1 MNTHLNWLENQTART
16 ALWISESSATP
27 PKHITLADDT
37 LPAETAHR
45 LASEGHVLLWRGDFQ
60 NARHLLQALTRRL
73 DKSKSKK
80 ANKNNVIKSNLE
92 VFHQHR
98 MAQAQRAHILN
109 TIVIV
114 VENDHRIDLRRAPD
128 VHDACH
134 EVLGEQTER
143 YALPLRQLLAYVS
156 AHEWRK
162 KGVLIAALNSNIHPH
177 YGVFS
182 PIRGEYLE
190 LIKSASLPNPCA
202 SAWDIGTGTGVIS
215 AVLAK
220 RGLKTILATDTDPR
234 ALACA
239 QENFERLGITEQ
251 VQLQQ
256 ADLFPKTDTKAD
268 LIVCNPPWLPAK
280 AAAPIERAI
289 FDEKSQM
296 LKGFLLGVGAHLS
309 AHGQAWLVMSD
320 FAEHLGL
327 RGANEIANLIEQAG
341 LRVLKK
347 HDIRPQHGKVFDTTD
362 PLHLARS
369 QEITSLWCLNLAADG
384 QQIP

>member
-1 MNTHLNWLENQTART
+1 MKKHLHWLEGQTAQT
-16 ALWISESSATP
+16 ALWISESGANP

-37 LPAETAHR
+37 LSAGIAHR
-45 LASEGHVLLWRGDFQ
+45 LASEGHALLWRGDFQ

-73 DKSKSKK
+73 DKIKSKK
-80 ANKNNVIKSNLE
+80 PNKNKILNSNLE

-98 MAQAQRAHILN
+98 MVQAQRAHILN
-109 TIVIV
+109 AIVIV
-114 VENDHRIDLRRAPD
+114 VEKGHHIDLRRAPD
-128 VHDACH
+128 VVDACA

-143 YALPLRQLLAYVS
+143 YALPLRQLLAYIS

-162 KGVLIAALNSNIHPH
+162 KGVLIPVLNSKIHPH

-190 LIKSASLPNPCA
+190 LIQSAPLPKPCTI
-202 SAWDIGTGTGVIS
+202 AWDIGAGTGVIS

-220 RGLKTILATDTDPR
+220 RGVNSIIATDTDPR
-234 ALACA
+234 ALVCA
-239 QENFERLGITEQ
+239 QENFERLGLTEQ
-251 VQLQQ
+251 VQLHQ
-256 ADLFPKTDTKAD
+256 ADLFPKTDAKAD

-280 AAAPIERAI
+280 AAAPIERAV

-309 AHGQAWLVMSD
+309 AHGQAWLIMSD

-327 RGANEIANLIEQAG
+327 RAANEIPELIKQAG

-347 HDIRPQHGKVFDTTD
+347 HDIRPQHGKVFDKTD
-362 PLHLARS
+362 PLHAARAL
-369 QEITSLWCLNLAADG
+369 ETTSLWCLNLESESTLT
-384 QQIP
+384 

>member
-1 MNTHLNWLENQTART
+1 MNTHLHWLENQATQT
-16 ALWISESSATP
+16 TLWVSESGAIP

-37 LPAETAHR
+37 LSAETAHR

-80 ANKNNVIKSNLE
+80 SNKNKILKSNLE

-109 TIVIV
+109 AIVIV
-114 VENDHRIDLRRAPD
+114 VEKDHHINLRRAPD
-128 VHDACH
+128 VHDACF
-134 EVLGEQTER
+134 EVLGKSTER
-143 YALPLRQLLAYVS
+143 YALPLRQLLAYIS

-162 KGVLIAALNSNIHPH
+162 KGVLIAALNSKIHPH

-190 LIKSASLPNPCA
+190 LIHSAPLPNPCA
-202 SAWDIGTGTGVIS
+202 TAWDIGTGTGVIS
-215 AVLAK
+215 AMLAK
-220 RGLKTILATDTDPR
+220 RGVKSIIATDTDPR

-256 ADLFPKTDTKAD
+256 ADLFPKTDTKAN

-280 AAAPIERAI
+280 AAAPIERAV

-296 LKGFLLGVGAHLS
+296 LKRFLLGVGAHLNV
-309 AHGQAWLVMSD
+309 HGQAWLIMSD

-327 RGANEIANLIEQAG
+327 RAHNEIPDLIKQAG
-341 LRVLKK
+341 LRILKK
-347 HDIRPQHGKVFDTTD
+347 YDVRPKHSKVFDTTD
-362 PLHLARS
+362 ALHTARIS
-369 QEITSLWCLNLAADG
+369 ETTSLWCLVLDT
-384 QQIP
+384 

>member
-1 MNTHLNWLENQTART
+1 MNTHLHWLENQATQT
-16 ALWISESSATP
+16 ALWVSESGAAIP

-37 LPAETAHR
+37 LSAETAHR

-73 DKSKSKK
+73 DKLKSKK
-80 ANKNNVIKSNLE
+80 SNKNKVLKSNLE

-109 TIVIV
+109 AIVIV
-114 VENDHRIDLRRAPD
+114 VEKDHHIDLRRAPD

-134 EVLGEQTER
+134 EVLGESTER
-143 YALPLRQLLAYVS
+143 YALPLRQLLAYIS

-162 KGVLIAALNSNIHPH
+162 KGVLIAALNSKIHPH

-190 LIKSASLPNPCA
+190 LIHSAPLPNPCTT
-202 SAWDIGTGTGVIS
+202 AWDIGTGTGVIS
-215 AVLAK
+215 AMLAK
-220 RGLKTILATDTDPR
+220 RGLKTIIATDTDPR

-251 VQLQQ
+251 VQLHQ

-280 AAAPIERAI
+280 AAAPIERAV
-289 FDEKSQM
+289 FDEKNQM
-296 LKGFLLGVGAHLS
+296 LKGFLLNVSTHLS
-309 AHGQAWLVMSD
+309 AYGQAWLIMSD

-327 RGANEIANLIEQAG
+327 RTPNEIPDLIERAG

-347 HDIRPQHGKVFDTTD
+347 YDVRPKHSKVLDTAD
-362 PLHLARS
+362 ALHTARAL
-369 QEITSLWCLNLAADG
+369 ETTSLWCLVLDT
-384 QQIP
+384 

>member
-1 MNTHLNWLENQTART
+1 MNTHLNWPENETTQT
-16 ALWISESSATP
+16 ALWVSESGTNP
-27 PKHITLADDT
+27 PKHMTLADDT
-37 LPAETAHR
+37 LSAENAHR
-45 LASEGHVLLWRGDFQ
+45 LASEGHALLWRGDFQ

-73 DKSKSKK
+73 DKLKSKK
-80 ANKNNVIKSNLE
+80 TNKNKIIQSNLE

-109 TIVIV
+109 AIVIV
-114 VENDHRIDLRRAPD
+114 VEKNHHIDLRRAPD
-128 VHDACH
+128 VVDACF

-162 KGVLIAALNSNIHPH
+162 NGVLIPALNSNIHPH

-190 LIKSASLPNPCA
+190 LINSAPLPKPCDT
-202 SAWDIGTGTGVIS
+202 AWDIGTGTGVIS
-215 AVLAK
+215 AVLAR
-220 RGLKTILATDTDPR
+220 RGVKTIIATDTDPR

-239 QENFERLGITEQ
+239 RDNFERLGLTTQ
-251 VQLQQ
+251 VQLHQ
-256 ADLFPKTDTKAD
+256 ADLFPQTNTKAD

-309 AHGQAWLVMSD
+309 AHGQAWLIMSD

-327 RGANEIANLIEQAG
+327 RAPNEIPDMIERAG

-347 HDIRPQHGKVFDTTD
+347 HDIRPQHGKVFDKTD
-362 PLHLARS
+362 PLHAARAL
-369 QEITSLWCLNLAADG
+369 ETTSLWCLTLAAKTTLT
-384 QQIP
+384 